1 MIGAQSSPLAMR
13 RLSFYTVRESARKR
27 KEIAIGYR
35 LERYSDDSE
44 RAYGVR
50 VNPPKAEMI
59 NFKPEDKII
68 VLAED

>member
-1 MIGAQSSPLAMR
+1 MR

-59 NFKPEDKII
+59 NFKPEDKFI